1 MKNGKWLELYLIMFF
16 ITIVAEKVLKAKG
29 IIQDDDNQIFNTI
42 CVCYLIIFIVLSVI
56 YLYIKNKPN
65 NQ

>member
-1 MKNGKWLELYLIMFF
+1 MKDGKWVELWLITFI
-16 ITIVAEKVLKAKG
+16 ITIIVKNVLESKE
-29 IIQDDDNQIFNTI
+29 IIQDDNIVFSFI
-42 CVCYLIIFIVLSVI
+42 YVCYLIIFLVLGVI

>member
-1 MKNGKWLELYLIMFF
+1 MKNGKWLELWLIAFI
-16 ITIVAEKVLKAKG
+16 ITIIVKNVLESKE
-29 IIQDDDNQIFNTI
+29 IIQDDNIVFSFI
-42 CVCYLIIFIVLSVI
+42 YVCYLIIFLVLGVI

>member
-29 IIQDDDNQIFNTI
+29 IIQDDNIVFSFI
-42 CVCYLIIFIVLSVI
+42 YVCYLIIFLVLGVI

>member
-42 CVCYLIIFIVLSVI
+42 CVCYLIIFIFVNYNL
-56 YLYIKNKPN
+56 
-65 NQ
+65 